1 MSKAAYSPRHS
12 KPPRI
17 DRKRFL
23 HAFIRDTRFHDHVP
37 RRVYLDRLTGDVL
50 WVYQND
56 ADAEAEGMRA
66 GLNDEHR
73 GQLESEPERF
83 LEIPGS
89 THDQH
94 HQILRDFLQS
104 DWTEDEHE
112 KALAREVYAESIGG
126 WIRSVENE
134 HAVKAYFEYKEAR
147 LREMAQQFLRDNHI
161 K

>member
-1 MSKAAYSPRHS
+1 MSNATRSAHPV

-17 DRKRFL
+17 DRKQFL
-23 HAFIRDTRFHDHVP
+23 HAFRRDTRFHDHVP
-37 RRVYLDRLTGDVL
+37 RRVYLDRHTGDVL
-50 WVYQND
+50 WVYEND
-56 ADAEAEGMRA
+56 TDAEGAGMRA

-73 GQLESEPERF
+73 AQVEATPARF

-104 DWTEDEHE
+104 DWTQDEHE
-112 KALAREVYAESIGG
+112 KALARAVYAESIGG

-134 HAVKAYFEYKEAR
+134 HAVKAYFEYKEMR
-147 LREMAQQFLRDNHI
+147 LREMAHQFLRDNHI

>member
-1 MSKAAYSPRHS
+1 MSTTSRNATPA

-23 HAFIRDTRFHDHVP
+23 KAFNRDTRFHDRVP
-37 RRVYLDRLTGDVL
+37 QRVYLDRQTGDVL

-56 ADAEAEGMRA
+56 EDAEIEGMRA

-73 GQLESEPERF
+73 AQVGSEPERY

-104 DWTEDEHE
+104 DWTADEHE
-112 KALAREVYAESIGG
+112 KALARNAYAESIGG
-126 WIRSVENE
+126 WISSVEND
-134 HAVKAYFEYKEAR
+134 HAVKAYFEYKEAT

>member
-1 MSKAAYSPRHS
+1 MSSPARS
-12 KPPRI
+12 ERPIKPPRI
-17 DRKRFL
+17 DRKQFL
-23 HAFIRDTRFHDHVP
+23 HAFRRDTRFHDHVP
-37 RRVYLDRLTGDVL
+37 RRVYLDRQTGDVL

-56 ADAEAEGMRA
+56 TDAEAHGMRA

-73 GQLESEPERF
+73 AQVAAAPERF

-112 KALAREVYAESIGG
+112 KALARKVYAESIGG

-134 HAVKAYFEYKEAR
+134 HAVKAYFEYKEMR